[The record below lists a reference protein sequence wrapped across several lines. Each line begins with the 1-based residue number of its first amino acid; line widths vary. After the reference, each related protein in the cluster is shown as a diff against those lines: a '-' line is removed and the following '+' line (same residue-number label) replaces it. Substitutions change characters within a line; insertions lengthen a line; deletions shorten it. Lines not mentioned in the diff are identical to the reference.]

1 MPNKIIFNVLR
12 SLDEDFEKIVKT
24 IQEMLKTEN
33 EEVAEEE
40 IKKAFIR
47 AAETFILNT
56 YDQSA
61 RLSVTDKTMPAIE
74 LFDRTSTNYTIQHIM
89 MRENLGDFKGF
100 TSQADKLYDKTEL
113 SIVKSMVTRIVHK
126 HFLYHKKLR
135 IVGDVER
142 VAKKY
147 FGESVKKV
155 DFLK

>member
-1 MPNKIIFNVLR
+1 MPV
-12 SLDEDFEKIVKT
+12 
-24 IQEMLKTEN
+24 
-33 EEVAEEE
+33 
-40 IKKAFIR
+40 
-47 AAETFILNT
+47 
-56 YDQSA
+56 
-61 RLSVTDKTMPAIE
+61 IE

-100 TSQADKLYDKTEL
+100 TSQVDKLYDKTEL
-113 SIVKSMVTRIVHK
+113 SIVKSMITRIVHK